1 MKRALFF
8 IVMFGFSFFAK
19 AAYLENVPMT
29 LTQPDGTKL
38 ECFASGDECY
48 NYLHDAQGF
57 TIIQDH
63 ANGFYVY
70 ADLQDGE
77 LVPTDLVAGR
87 SNPAVRL
94 KPYLNI
100 SPEKRMEKRKV
111 WDVPEHLRKPEVRN
125 RDTNHGTLNNLV
137 IFIRFADDGEFE
149 NTFSSVNNM
158 FNENQSGVSM
168 QSYFKEV
175 SYNQINIPTTFYPA
189 PDGEN
194 ILSYQDTYNRS
205 FFQSYDATTN
215 PNGYNGDDER
225 TEREHALLERA
236 VNYITA
242 NNMIPGNLNI
252 DYDDDG
258 YVDNVCFVVRG
269 NVGAWNSLLWP
280 HQWSLY
286 TRAVYIN
293 SKRVYT
299 FNFQLADA
307 VGYFNTSTMCHEMNH
322 SLGAPDLYHYSYTG
336 PTPVGSWDLM
346 QSHATPPQH
355 MGAYMKY
362 KYGNWIDEI
371 PEITEPGVY
380 TLHDIS
386 SSTNNCYKI
395 ASPESK
401 QYYVLEYR
409 KKSVE
414 AAIPGTGLLI
424 YRINTDEEGYG
435 NRYWDGVTRFDE
447 VYIFRPNGT
456 TTVEGWINSAYFS
469 AGSGRTAFDATT
481 NPKPFLIDGTVDNN
495 LMISEISAAGETI
508 SFRVGS
514 ACDAPA
520 NLTASLSG
528 NEVTL
533 TWDAVEDIESYSV
546 IRNGAVVADNVS
558 VTTYVDNLSSYG
570 TYSYCV
576 LGNCPNGGNS
586 LASNSADVN
595 YAYPGPVVTD
605 LTGDVNGNIV
615 TLEWTEPESR
625 TATLYYGTSLTN
637 IASYNYWAQVY
648 EPSQLA
654 DCFGMA
660 VSGISFQTYT
670 TSITYTLKI
679 YNGDTPDNTNL
690 IATKSFTPTSSWTW
704 LDVTLDNPVYIDC
717 SKKLWITFYCNA
729 NDAVTMGPYTN
740 ADYANAILLSDDGVT
755 YYVPDWGDGSTFSA
769 CVKTFFTDGTFT
781 YNISKGGT
789 KIAENQ
795 SGSSYSY
802 TESDNGFHKYHV
814 TTNYLGGES
823 QPSNSVYVPAGAT
836 KQFLGSVN
844 ADWSDNANWLGNSKP
859 TDSDVV
865 WVRDNAIINAN
876 VGVDGLY
883 ISEDAS
889 VTVSPHA
896 TLAFAGD
903 AENLA
908 GTDGL
913 VIESDAAL
921 VADAVNLHGTAR
933 RVMTDIAKDEWRGP
947 WHFLASPVAAAPIS
961 DFTSLAEDQYY
972 DLYVYD
978 ETTAEWLNEKYDNHS
993 SDNNFYTANGSTF
1006 RPGRGYLTSFEDNA
1020 TMSFKGIFNTG
1031 EIRIPVVA
1039 SHESS
1044 LKGFNLIGNPYPCSI
1059 DWDAEDGWSRD
1070 ALGDNPYIWIYNDN
1084 VHQYGAYQ
1092 LGNEGKGTNGV
1103 TNIIAPCQSFFVKAI
1118 DNVYTG
1124 DEEAIFIFDSFVID
1138 DGSGMTETFFGNI
1151 FVDNAVKTTKLGD
1164 FRKGE
1169 NSKSIS
1175 IKVTGRNGSDE
1186 VMICPTS
1193 GKPNNAEKLFSRSE
1207 TVPSLYLKADGGK
1220 YSIVNVGE
1228 NESVTIPLGFE
1239 CGTTGKFI
1247 ISSNSDVELVDVLTG
1262 NVTDLSL
1269 SSYEFI
1275 GSMADGSDRFLV
1287 RISNGP
1293 DNGEF
1298 AYQNGDDLIVNGIGR
1313 VQIFDC
1319 LGRVVADEF
1328 VNDGKI
1334 NISALNTGVYVV
1346 RMGDTNQKI
1355 VIR

>member
-1 MKRALFF
+1 MKRTLFF

-38 ECFASGDECY
+38 ECFASGDEFY

-63 ANGFYVY
+63 ATGFYVY

-87 SNPAVRL
+87 SNPADRL

-100 SPEKRMEKRKV
+100 SPEKRMERRKA

-189 PDGEN
+189 PDGEK
-194 ILSYQDTYNRS
+194 ILSYQDTYYRS
-205 FFQSYDATTN
+205 FFQPYDATTN

-236 VNYITA
+236 VNYINA
-242 NNMIPGNLNI
+242 NNMIPDDLNV
-252 DYDDDG
+252 DYNKDG

-269 NVGAWNSLLWP
+269 NVGAWSSLLWP

-286 TRAVYIN
+286 TREVYIN
-293 SKRVYT
+293 GKMVWT

-307 VGYFNTSTMCHEMNH
+307 VNNFNTSTMCHEMNH

-336 PTPVGSWDLM
+336 PTPVGTWDLM
-346 QSHATPPQH
+346 QSNATPPQH

-362 KYGNWIDEI
+362 MYGNWIDEI

-414 AAIPGTGLLI
+414 TAIPGTGLLI
-424 YRINTDEEGYG
+424 YRINTYEEGYG

-447 VYIFRPNGT
+447 VYIFRPGGT
-456 TTVEGWINSAYFS
+456 TTAEGSINSAYFS

-481 NPKPFLIDGTVDNN
+481 NPKPFLIDGTVDNG
-495 LMISEISAAGETI
+495 LMISGISAAGETI
-508 SFRVGS
+508 SFIVGS
-514 ACDAPA
+514 TCDAPT

-558 VTTYVDNLSSYG
+558 ITTYVDNLNSYG

-576 LGNCPNGGNS
+576 KSNCPDGGNS
-586 LASNSADVN
+586 MASNSANVN

-605 LTGDVNGNIV
+605 LTGDVDGNIV

-625 TATLYYGTSLTN
+625 TAELHYGTSLAT

-660 VSGISFQTYT
+660 VSRISFMTY
-670 TSITYTLKI
+670 ITGKPYTLKI

-690 IATKSFTPTSSWTW
+690 IATKSFTPTSSLIW
-704 LDVTLDNPVYIDC
+704 LNVTLDNPAYIDC
-717 SKKLWITFYCNA
+717 SKKLWITFYCSASNA
-729 NDAVTMGPYTN
+729 ITMGFYTN
-740 ADYANAILLSDDGVT
+740 ADYAKAMMLSNDGVT
-755 YYVPDWGDGSTFSA
+755 YYVPNWNGGNTFSA
-769 CVKTFFTDGTFT
+769 CVKTFLTNGTFT
-781 YNISKGGT
+781 YNISKDGT
-789 KIAENQ
+789 KIVENQ
-795 SGSSYSY
+795 SGSSYFY
-802 TESDNGFHKYHV
+802 NETQNGFHKYHV

-859 TDSDVV
+859 TASDAV
-865 WVRDNAIINAN
+865 WVKNDISVNENAD
-876 VGVDGLY
+876 VDGLY
-883 ISEDAS
+883 INKGVTA
-889 VTVSPHA
+889 TVSSGNVLSVSNDVESLSTA
-896 TLAFAGD
+896 KWLTVESDGAFA
-903 AENLA
+903 
-908 GTDGL
+908 
-913 VIESDAAL
+913 SDAFG
-921 VADAVNLHGTAR
+921 VNGTVKR
-933 RVMTDIAKDEWRGP
+933 QFTVDSKDEITGK
-947 WHFLASPVAAAPIS
+947 WHFMSSPVAAAPVS
-961 DFTSLAEDQYY
+961 DFVGNADGQNY
-972 DLYVYD
+972 DLYLYSEPD
-978 ETTAEWLNEKYDNHS
+978 YTWYNEKTDSH
-993 SDNNFYTANGSTF
+993 DVNNEFYTTNGMNF
-1006 RPGRGYLTSFEDNA
+1006 KPGRGYLASFGSDA
-1020 TMSFKGIFNTG
+1020 TMSFVGVLNTG
-1031 EIRIPVVA
+1031 EVTIPVTA
-1039 SHESS
+1039 SSS
-1044 LKGFNLIGNPYPCSI
+1044 SNLKGFNLIGNPYPCSI
-1059 DWDAEDGWSRD
+1059 DWDTENGWGRD
-1070 ALGDNPYIWIYNDN
+1070 VLGENPYIWIYNDD

-1092 LGNEGKGTNGV
+1092 LGNEGVGTNGV
-1103 TNIIAPCQSFFVKAI
+1103 TNVIASCQGFFVKALDNGNITI
-1118 DNVYTG
+1118 DN
-1124 DEEAIFIFDSFVID
+1124 D
-1138 DGSGMTETFFGNI
+1138 
-1151 FVDNAVKTTKLGD
+1151 VKTTGTGT
-1164 FRKGE
+1164 FRKG
-1169 NSKSIS
+1169 NDSKSIS

-1186 VMICPTS
+1186 VMICLTN
-1193 GKPNNAEKLFSRSE
+1193 GKLNNAEKLFSRSE
-1207 TVPSLYLKADGGK
+1207 TVPSLYLKIDGEK
-1220 YSIVNVGE
+1220 YSIVNVDE
-1228 NESVTIPLGFE
+1228 NEAFTIPMGFE
-1239 CGTTGKFI
+1239 CGTTGRFT
-1247 ISSNSDVELVDVLTG
+1247 ISSDSDVELVDILTG
-1262 NVTDLSL
+1262 NVINLHSN
-1269 SSYEFI
+1269 SYEFI
-1275 GSMADGSDRFLV
+1275 GSMADNSNRFMI
-1287 RISNGP
+1287 RISN
-1293 DNGEF
+1293 DSEYDEF
-1298 AYQNGDDLIVNGIGR
+1298 VYQNGKELIVKGNGR
-1313 VQIFDC
+1313 VQVFDC
-1319 LGRVVADEF
+1319 LGRIVIDEF
-1328 VNDGKI
+1328 VHNGKI
-1334 NISALNTGVYVV
+1334 DASALNTGVYVV
-1346 RMGDTNQKI
+1346 RTENRNQKI
-1355 VIR
+1355 VIKQ

>member
-1 MKRALFF
+1 
-8 IVMFGFSFFAK
+8 MFGSLFLAK

-38 ECFASGDECY
+38 ECFASGDEFY

-57 TIIQDH
+57 TIIQDPT
-63 ANGFYVY
+63 NGFYVY
-70 ADLQDGE
+70 ADLMGDE

-87 SNPAVRL
+87 SNPAGRL

-100 SPEKRMEKRKV
+100 SPEKRMEKRKA
-111 WDVPEHLRKPEVRN
+111 WDVPEHLRKPETKN
-125 RDTNHGTLNNLV
+125 RDTNHGTLNNIV
-137 IFIRFADDGEFE
+137 IFIRFADDAEFT

-158 FNENQSGVSM
+158 FNENQSEVSM
-168 QSYFKEV
+168 QSYFKEA

-189 PDGEN
+189 PNGEN
-194 ILSYQDTYNRS
+194 IVSYQDTQERNY
-205 FFQSYDATTN
+205 FQPHDATTN
-215 PNGYNGDDER
+215 PNGYKDESQR
-225 TEREHALLERA
+225 REREFGLLERA
-236 VNYITA
+236 VNYI
-242 NNMIPGNLNI
+242 NDNDMIPDDLNI
-252 DYDDDG
+252 DYDNDG
-258 YVDNVCFVVRG
+258 HVDNVCFVVRG
-269 NVGAWNSLLWP
+269 DVGAWNSLLWP
-280 HQWSLY
+280 HQWELY
-286 TRAVYIN
+286 SKNVYIN
-293 SKRVYT
+293 GKRVYT

-307 VGYFNTSTMCHEMNH
+307 VLYFNTSTMCHEMNH
-322 SLGAPDLYHYSYTG
+322 SLGAPDLYHYSFTG
-336 PTPVGSWDLM
+336 PTPIGKWDLM
-346 QSHATPPQH
+346 QSQTTPPQH

-362 KYGNWIDEI
+362 MYGNWIDEI

-395 ASPESK
+395 ASPESN

-409 KKSVE
+409 KKTVE

-424 YRINTDEEGYG
+424 YRINTDEVGYG
-435 NRYWDGVTRFDE
+435 NRYWDGETRFDE
-447 VYIFRPNGT
+447 VYIFRPDGT
-456 TTVEGWINSAYFS
+456 TTAEGSINSAYFS
-469 AGSGRTAFDATT
+469 ADSDRTAFDATT
-481 NPKPFLIDGTVDNN
+481 NPKPFLIDGTVDDN
-495 LMISEISAAGETI
+495 LMISDISAAGETI
-508 SFRVGS
+508 SFRVES
-514 ACDAPA
+514 ACDTPA
-520 NLTASLSG
+520 NLTASMSD

-546 IRNGAVVADNVS
+546 MRNGVVVADNVS
-558 VTTYVDNLSSYG
+558 ITTYVDNLSSYG

-576 LGNCPNGGNS
+576 ESNCPGGGNS
-586 LASNSADVN
+586 MASNSVSVS
-595 YAYPGPVVTD
+595 YVYPGPVVTD
-605 LTGDVNGNIV
+605 LTGDVDGNIV

-654 DCFGMA
+654 NCFGMA

-670 TSITYTLKI
+670 TGITYTLRI
-679 YNGDTPDNTNL
+679 YNGDTPNNGNL
-690 IATKSFTPTSSWTW
+690 IATKSFTPGSGWVW
-704 LDVTLDNPVYIDC
+704 LNVTLDNPAYIDC
-717 SKKLWITFYCNA
+717 TKKLWVTFYCMSNSA
-729 NDAVTMGPYTN
+729 ITMGPY
-740 ADYANAILLSDDGVT
+740 ADDDYANAMMLSDDGVT
-755 YYVPDWGDGSTFSA
+755 YYVPNWGDGGTYSA
-769 CVKTFFTDGTFT
+769 CVKTFLTDGTFT
-781 YNISKGGT
+781 YNISKDGV
-789 KIAENQ
+789 KIAGNQ
-795 SGSSYSY
+795 SGSSYNY
-802 TESDNGFHKYHV
+802 TENDNGFHEYHL

-823 QPSNSVYVPAGAT
+823 RPSNPVVVPAGVT

-844 ADWSDNANWLGNSKP
+844 ADWSDEANWLDGSKP
-859 TDSDVV
+859 DASDAV
-865 WVRDNAIINAN
+865 WVRDNAIINAD
-876 VGVDGLY
+876 VKVERLY
-883 ISEDAS
+883 IGEDAS
-889 VTVSPHA
+889 VTVRPHA
-896 TLAFAGD
+896 TLTVAGD
-903 AENLA
+903 AENMA

-921 VADAVNLHGTAR
+921 VADAVDLHGTAR
-933 RVMTDIAKDEWRGP
+933 RVMTDIARNEWRGP

-978 ETTAEWLNEKYDNHS
+978 EPTAEWLNEKQDNHS
-993 SDNNFYTANGSTF
+993 SDNDFYTANGNTF

-1020 TMSFKGIFNTG
+1020 TMSFRGIFNTG
-1031 EIRIPVVA
+1031 EIRIPVEV
-1039 SHESS
+1039 SQGSS
-1044 LKGFNLIGNPYPCSI
+1044 LTGFNLIGNPYPCSI

-1070 ALGDNPYIWIYNDN
+1070 VLGDNPYIWIYNDD

-1092 LGNEGKGTNGV
+1092 LGNEGMGTNGV
-1103 TNIIAPCQSFFVKAI
+1103 TNVIASCQGFFVKALNNGNIVI
-1118 DNVYTG
+1118 DN
-1124 DEEAIFIFDSFVID
+1124 D
-1138 DGSGMTETFFGNI
+1138 
-1151 FVDNAVKTTKLGD
+1151 VKTTGTGT
-1164 FRKGE
+1164 FRKG
-1169 NSKSIS
+1169 NDSKSIS
-1175 IKVTGRNGSDE
+1175 IKVSGRNGSDE

-1193 GKPNNAEKLFSRSE
+1193 GKLNNAEKLFSRSE

-1228 NESVTIPLGFE
+1228 NETVTIPLGFE

-1269 SSYEFI
+1269 SSYEFV